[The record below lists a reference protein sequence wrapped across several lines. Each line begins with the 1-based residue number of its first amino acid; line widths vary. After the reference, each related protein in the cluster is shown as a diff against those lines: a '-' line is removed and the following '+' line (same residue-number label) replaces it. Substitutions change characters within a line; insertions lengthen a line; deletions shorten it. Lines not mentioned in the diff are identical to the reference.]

1 MKTKSKS
8 RKTATKSSKS
18 SKPAAKKAAKKTAK
32 KTIAKKAATKKTPA
46 KRVTPS
52 RATQAQKFPGYPPYN
67 PADDITKKGKRI
79 DADIEDT
86 TLANNRTDA
95 KITNDE
101 SKKITNQ
108 SGAIESDEESE
119 ISTDPYAVTKEDLA
133 VLGTDNLA
141 NDEGEDDGL
150 KNRVNP
156 VDFAGEDLDVPGS
169 DLDDASESVGSE
181 DEENNSYS
189 LGGDNHNDLEEDQA

>member
-1 MKTKSKS
+1 MKTKNKS
-8 RKTATKSSKS
+8 RKTAKKSTKSRT
-18 SKPAAKKAAKKTAK
+18 PAAKKTAK
-32 KTIAKKAATKKTPA
+32 KTSKKTTAKKAEKKVPA

-86 TLANNRTDA
+86 TLENNRTDA

-108 SGAIESDEESE
+108 SNAIESDEESE

-133 VLGTDNLA
+133 VLGSDNLA
-141 NDEGEDDGL
+141 SDDGEDDGL
-150 KNRVNP
+150 KNRVTP

-169 DLDDASESVGSE
+169 ELDDSSESVGSE

-189 LGGDNHNDLEEDQA
+189 LGGDSHNDLEEDQA

>member
-1 MKTKSKS
+1 MKTKNKS
-8 RKTATKSSKS
+8 RKTASKS
-18 SKPAAKKAAKKTAK
+18 GKPAAKKTVKKITK
-32 KTIAKKAATKKTPA
+32 KAVAKKAPASKKPA

-52 RATQAQKFPGYPPYN
+52 RATQAKKFPGYPPYN

-86 TLANNRTDA
+86 SLENNRTDA

-108 SGAIESDEESE
+108 SNAIESDEESE
-119 ISTDPYAVTKEDLA
+119 ISTDPYAVTKEDLNA
-133 VLGTDNLA
+133 LGTDNLA

-150 KNRVNP
+150 KNRVDP
-156 VDFAGEDLDVPGS
+156 VDFAGQDLDIPGS
-169 DLDDASESVGSE
+169 ELDDDSESVGSE

-189 LGGDNHNDLEEDQA
+189 LGGDNHNDLEEDRA

>member
-1 MKTKSKS
+1 MKTRNKS
-8 RKTATKSSKS
+8 RKTAPTSR
-18 SKPAAKKAAKKTAK
+18 KPAAKKTAK
-32 KTIAKKAATKKTPA
+32 KTVKKVAAKKTPASKKAA

-52 RATQAQKFPGYPPYN
+52 RAKQAEKFPGYPPYN
-67 PADDITKKGKRI
+67 PSDDITKKGKRI

-86 TLANNRTDA
+86 SLENNRTDA

-108 SGAIESDEESE
+108 SNAIESDEESE
-119 ISTDPYAVTKEDLA
+119 LSTDPYAVTKEDLDA
-133 VLGTDNLA
+133 LGTDNLA

-156 VDFAGEDLDVPGS
+156 VDFAGEDLDIPGS
-169 DLDDASESVGSE
+169 ELDDDSESVGSE

-189 LGGDNHNDLEEDQA
+189 IGGDNHNDLEEDRA